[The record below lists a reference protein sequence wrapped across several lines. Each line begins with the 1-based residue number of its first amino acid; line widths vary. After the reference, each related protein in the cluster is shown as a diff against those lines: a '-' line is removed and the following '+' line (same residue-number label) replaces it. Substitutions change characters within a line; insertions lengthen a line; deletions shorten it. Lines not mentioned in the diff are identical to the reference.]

1 MSTSMQKAFLNPV
14 LCVQPS
20 ASVRQYILY
29 ANGIC
34 WKLSGGNSP
43 TLCSIPASARAV
55 YAPREKP
62 NKHILSPAS
71 SAVRERVQ
79 RGRDFQ

>member
-1 MSTSMQKAFLNPV
+1 MKSMSTSIEKAFLKAV
-14 LCVQPS
+14 LCRHPS
-20 ASVRQYILY
+20 WSVRVYILY
-29 ANGIC
+29 ANGTC
-34 WKLSGGNSP
+34 WWLYDGSKP

-71 SAVRERVQ
+71 STM
-79 RGRDFQ
+79 GM